1 MLVKAKWILFL
12 FYLTLRREILQLTT
26 NMIKRLLLLMMLIGS
41 LTMHAENYSYLTFEL
56 TDGSKTSVSV
66 TSLTISISGTTLT
79 AGDKSFTL
87 TNLSKMYFSNTD
99 ETSGISTLTVEDM
112 DNISEI
118 YDLNGRK
125 VSKDQLTKGVYVV
138 KSKEGTYKIAVR

>member
-1 MLVKAKWILFL
+1 
-12 FYLTLRREILQLTT
+12 
-26 NMIKRLLLLMMLIGS
+26 
-41 LTMHAENYSYLTFEL
+41 MHAENYSYLTFEL

>member
-1 MLVKAKWILFL
+1 
-12 FYLTLRREILQLTT
+12 
-26 NMIKRLLLLMMLIGS
+26 MMLIGS